1 LLAQSDRTRR
11 ARNEI
16 DGGTVDHTNLAENVM
31 PRPDENASDHEY
43 ERLNPGASADPP
55 QPRPA
60 ATGGREKS
68 GAELPGSQ
76 NSDLRGAKRDR
87 SPRGMT
93 T

>member
-1 LLAQSDRTRR
+1 
-11 ARNEI
+11 
-16 DGGTVDHTNLAENVM
+16 M
-31 PRPDENASDHEY
+31 PRPEENASEHEY
-43 ERLNPGASADPP
+43 ERLNPGATADPP

-60 ATGGREKS
+60 AGNRREKS

-76 NSDLRGAKRDR
+76 NSDLKGAKRDR